1 MVKARGRIPERELR
15 GLTSKPV
22 LYLCHTI
29 AMNRRECLPPQS
41 QLQEMARNAM
51 QEHDR
56 ALVRIAQLER
66 ELKIARRAIL
76 YPMTD
81 LA

>member
-1 MVKARGRIPERELR
+1 VSWQDRKAVLR
-15 GLTSKPV
+15 LAHACATRATLTSAAEWQR
-22 LYLCHTI
+22 LAREAI
-29 AMNRRECLPPQS
+29 A
-41 QLQEMARNAM
+41 
-51 QEHDR
+51 EHDR
-56 ALVRIAQLER
+56 ALIKIAQLER

>member
-1 MVKARGRIPERELR
+1 MSWRDRKAVLR
-15 GLTSKPV
+15 LAHAAAQRPTLTSAAEWQR
-22 LYLCHTI
+22 LAREAI
-29 AMNRRECLPPQS
+29 A
-41 QLQEMARNAM
+41 
-51 QEHDR
+51 EHDA
-56 ALVRIAQLER
+56 ALLKIAKLER

>member
-1 MVKARGRIPERELR
+1 VVKRGRIPERELR
-15 GLTSKPV
+15 DLASKPV

-29 AMNRRECLPPQS
+29 AMTRRECLPPQS

-51 QEHDR
+51 REHDR
-56 ALVRIAQLER
+56 ALVRIAELER
-66 ELKIARRAIL
+66 ELKAARNAIL

>member
-1 MVKARGRIPERELR
+1 MKAVIRLAHAASNRAT
-15 GLTSKPV
+15 LTSAAEWQH
-22 LYLCHTI
+22 LAREAI
-29 AMNRRECLPPQS
+29 A
-41 QLQEMARNAM
+41 
-51 QEHDR
+51 EHDR
-56 ALVRIAQLER
+56 ALIKIAQLER